1 MHLNSGPKSDLV
13 NVHVVVRVTLSVL
26 VEFEA
31 HALVILVAKGV
42 RLVDLGVLGK
52 FAWRCQCTCGRGSGT
67 AVPYAFKLRASSAVY
82 LLRVRRRQE

>member
-13 NVHVVVRVTLSVL
+13 NVHVVVRVALSVL

-42 RLVDLGVLGK
+42 RLVDLGVLGQ
-52 FAWRCQCTCGRGSGT
+52 FAWRC
-67 AVPYAFKLRASSAVY
+67 
-82 LLRVRRRQE
+82 